1 MLATS
6 QKLLAHPQAS
16 EIITI
21 LAITPHED
29 DHHTLQMIFNH
40 RNWRLQTARAYSEA
54 RRMLR
59 ESKAS
64 VVICERDLPDGTWKD
79 VLYELALMEN
89 PPQLIVVSRLAD
101 DHLWAEVLNLGGYDV
116 LEKPFEPSEVM
127 RAVSMAWRQFKGTAP
142 APSLL
147 PPPPETPFEHRNF
160 RVTYSS
166 N

>member
-21 LAITPHED
+21 LAITPNED
-29 DHHTLQMIFNH
+29 DHHTLQLIFNH
-40 RNWRLQTARAYSEA
+40 RNWRLHKARTYGEA
-54 RRMLR
+54 RPILR
-59 ESKAS
+59 ESKAA

-89 PPQLIVVSRLAD
+89 SPQLIVVSRLAD

-116 LEKPFEPSEVM
+116 LQKPFEPSEVM
-127 RAVSMAWRQFKGTAP
+127 RAVSMAWRQF
-142 APSLL
+142 
-147 PPPPETPFEHRNF
+147 
-160 RVTYSS
+160 
-166 N
+166 

>member
-21 LAITPHED
+21 LAITPYED
-29 DHHTLQMIFNH
+29 DHQTLQMIFNH
-40 RNWRLQTARAYSEA
+40 RNWRLQTARTYAEG
-54 RRMLR
+54 RRILR
-59 ESKAS
+59 ESRAA
-64 VVICERDLPDGTWKD
+64 VVICERDLPDGNWKD

-89 PPQLIVVSRLAD
+89 APQLIVVSRLAD

-116 LEKPFEPSEVM
+116 LQKPFDPNEVM
-127 RAVSMAWRQFKGTAP
+127 RAVSMAWRHFRGTTP

-147 PPPPETPFEHRNF
+147 PPPPDSPFDPHSF
-160 RVTYSS
+160 PVTYSS